1 MAMRKKRAAAKRKAA
16 GTRAKSVRRAPVRTG
31 GKKRSARSTSRR
43 AKRAPAR
50 TIKAAAKR
58 VAVDVA
64 LVAGALG
71 KRAMQAGRDAATSAL
86 KKTGRAAARTTA
98 SALHSAGDRVDSLA
112 KE

>member
-1 MAMRKKRAAAKRKAA
+1 MATRKKRAAAKRKAP
-16 GTRAKSVRRAPVRTG
+16 GTRAKSARRSRVRTG
-31 GKKRSARSTSRR
+31 SKKRAKTSRR

-71 KRAMQAGRDAATSAL
+71 KRAVKAGRDAATNAL